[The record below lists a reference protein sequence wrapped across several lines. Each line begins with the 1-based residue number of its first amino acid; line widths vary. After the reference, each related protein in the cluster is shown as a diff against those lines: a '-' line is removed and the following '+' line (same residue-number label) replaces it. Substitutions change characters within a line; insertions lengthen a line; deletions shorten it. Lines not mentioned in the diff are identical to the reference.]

1 MYGGKVATESA
12 PKKKLSKKSIVWI
25 VIGAIAFIIIVS
37 AVAGGRGASTDAA
50 KPATSETSA
59 PAQTWQVVY
68 TLSGTDNA
76 KSEYFDI
83 TDAKTKITYNIES
96 DPILGVIYMEP
107 DSKVDLNAEGAL
119 PVVSTGDAGENSEVV
134 TGKPAGK
141 YWLDVRIPG
150 NWTVTVEQYK

>member
-1 MYGGKVATESA
+1 MLGGNVAEKQASG
-12 PKKKLSKKSIVWI
+12 KKLSKKAIVWI
-25 VIGAIAFIIIVS
+25 VIGAVVLVALISSI
-37 AVAGGRGASTDAA
+37 AGGGNSSDTASEST
-50 KPATSETSA
+50 TESSESA
-59 PAQTWQVVY
+59 QSWQVVY
-68 TLSGTDNA
+68 TFSGTDNA

-83 TDAKTKITYNIES
+83 TDAKTKLTYNIES

-119 PVVSTGDAGENSEVV
+119 PVASTGDAGEQSEVV

>member
-1 MYGGKVATESA
+1 MATESA

-25 VIGAIAFIIIVS
+25 VIGAIVFVVIVS
-37 AVAGGRGASTDAA
+37 AVAGGRGSSSDTANTT
-50 KPATSETSA
+50 TSEA
-59 PAQTWQVVY
+59 PVAAETWQVVY
-68 TLSGTDNA
+68 TFSGADNA

-83 TDAKTKITYNIES
+83 TDAKTKITYKIES

>member
-1 MYGGKVATESA
+1 MAEKQASG
-12 PKKKLSKKSIVWI
+12 KKLSKKSIVWI
-25 VIGAIAFIIIVS
+25 VIGAVVLLGIIIS
-37 AVAGGRGASTDAA
+37 AAGGGNSSSDSS
-50 KPATSETSA
+50 SESA
-59 PAQTWQVVY
+59 PESSVATESWQVVY

-76 KSEYFDI
+76 TSEYFDI
-83 TDAKTKITYNIES
+83 TDAKTKITYNVES

-119 PVVSTGDAGENSEVV
+119 PVVTTTDAGEQSEVV

>member
-1 MYGGKVATESA
+1 MATESA